1 MTKKNKKKR
10 SFPTAF
16 TVIFIVLILAAILT
30 YVIPAGEYAT
40 VSFNE
45 DSQNFVIS
53 NPDGTTVEMEAT
65 QETLDQLGV
74 KADLDKFLDG
84 TLYKPMAISGT
95 YVKLPQNGQGV
106 VDVILSPIQGIYDS
120 MDIILFVFM
129 IGGTIG
135 ILNYM
140 GAFNAGISALSR
152 TFKGKEQVIITV
164 VTFLISLGGTTFG
177 MAEET
182 IAFYPI
188 LIPIFLAAGYDAMV
202 GIAAVYS
209 GATIGQMF
217 STVNPFAVVLASNA
231 AGVNFKSG
239 LSFRIIGLAGALVIT
254 LIYILRYAKKVKADP
269 ANSIIYADKENIEK
283 RFSTADPDAAPALT
297 TRFKIVL
304 TIFFLTFVVMIYG
317 VSKLG
322 WWFDEMSAL
331 FLCSGII
338 MGIIGGLKEKELVNE
353 FVSGAADLTGV
364 ALIVGVAR
372 AVNMILE
379 NGQIS
384 DSILNAMSGIVAG
397 MSPIIFII
405 VIMLL
410 FVVLGFFV
418 NSSSGLAVLSI
429 PIMAPL
435 ADAVGLPR
443 EAVIS
448 AYIYGLGIITFI
460 TPTGLILASL
470 EMVNVTYN
478 KWIKFCMPLVGILTV
493 FAGIMLVAQVYLG

>member
-1 MTKKNKKKR
+1 MKKTNKKKR

-30 YVIPAGEYAT
+30 YVVPAGEYAT
-40 VSFNE
+40 LSFSE
-45 DSQNFVIS
+45 ESQNFVVT
-53 NPDGTTVEMEAT
+53 NPDGTTVEMEAS
-65 QETLDQLGV
+65 QATLDELGV
-74 KADLDKFLDG
+74 KADLNKFLDG

-95 YVKLPQNGQGV
+95 YVELPQNGQGPIE
-106 VDVILSPIQGIYDS
+106 VILSPIQGIYDS

-152 TFKGKEQVIITV
+152 TFRGKEQIIITI
-164 VTFLISLGGTTFG
+164 VTFLVSLGGTTFG

-188 LIPIFLAAGYDAMV
+188 LIPIFLAAGYDAMI

-231 AGVNFKSG
+231 AGVNFESG
-239 LSFRIIGLAGALVIT
+239 LNFRIIGLAGALIIT

-269 ANSIIYADKENIEK
+269 ANSIIYEDKEAIEK
-283 RFSTADPDAAPALT
+283 RFSTANADEAPALT
-297 TRFKIVL
+297 TKFKIVL
-304 TIFFLTFVVMIYG
+304 ILFVLTFVVMIYG
-317 VSKLG
+317 VSRLG

-338 MGIIGGLKEKELVNE
+338 MGIIGGLKEKEIVNE
-353 FVSGAADLTGV
+353 FVNGASELTGV

-384 DSILNAMSGIVAG
+384 DTILHSMSGVVAG
-397 MSPIIFII
+397 MSPIVFII

-460 TPTGLILASL
+460 TPTGLVLASL

>member
-1 MTKKNKKKR
+1 
-10 SFPTAF
+10 
-16 TVIFIVLILAAILT
+16 
-30 YVIPAGEYAT
+30 
-40 VSFNE
+40 
-45 DSQNFVIS
+45 
-53 NPDGTTVEMEAT
+53 
-65 QETLDQLGV
+65 
-74 KADLDKFLDG
+74 
-84 TLYKPMAISGT
+84 
-95 YVKLPQNGQGV
+95 
-106 VDVILSPIQGIYDS
+106 
-120 MDIILFVFM
+120 
-129 IGGTIG
+129 
-135 ILNYM
+135 
-140 GAFNAGISALSR
+140 
-152 TFKGKEQVIITV
+152 
-164 VTFLISLGGTTFG
+164 
-177 MAEET
+177 
-182 IAFYPI
+182 
-188 LIPIFLAAGYDAMV
+188 
-202 GIAAVYS
+202 
-209 GATIGQMF
+209 
-217 STVNPFAVVLASNA
+217 
-231 AGVNFKSG
+231 
-239 LSFRIIGLAGALVIT
+239 
-254 LIYILRYAKKVKADP
+254 
-269 ANSIIYADKENIEK
+269 
-283 RFSTADPDAAPALT
+283 
-297 TRFKIVL
+297 
-304 TIFFLTFVVMIYG
+304 
-317 VSKLG
+317 
-322 WWFDEMSAL
+322 MSAL

-460 TPTGLILASL
+460 TPTGLVLASL